1 MRKTMMRIAL
11 AALALMLACSAL
23 AAGFDMDRA
32 GSISVLIHTAKD
44 QKVKNAKIELYRVGE
59 PKIVDSN
66 LVFELSDA
74 FAGSGV
80 SLGDLNSAGL
90 ADRLSLY
97 AESMDVA
104 PVTTATTGND
114 GRVLFGDLPVGLYMV
129 KQDGFAQQEYF
140 TEIAPFLVSVPM
152 TQGNEWVYAI
162 DASPKVDTCPKPTAT
177 PEPTTAPTDEKL
189 PQTGMLRWPIPV
201 LGVGGLVLFI
211 LGWAL
216 CFMKKRNDA

>member
-1 MRKTMMRIAL
+1 MMRIAL

-80 SLGDLNSAGL
+80 SLSDLNSAGL
-90 ADRLSLY
+90 ADKLSLY

-104 PVTTATTGND
+104 PVATATTGKD

-129 KQDGFAQQEYF
+129 KQNGFAKKEYF
-140 TEIAPFLVSVPM
+140 TEIAPFLVSMPM
-152 TQGNEWVYAI
+152 TQGNDWVYAI
-162 DASPKVDTCPKPTAT
+162 DASPKDHTRPKPTAT

-201 LGVGGLVLFI
+201 LGVGGLVLFS

-216 CFMKKRNDA
+216 CFMKKRKDA